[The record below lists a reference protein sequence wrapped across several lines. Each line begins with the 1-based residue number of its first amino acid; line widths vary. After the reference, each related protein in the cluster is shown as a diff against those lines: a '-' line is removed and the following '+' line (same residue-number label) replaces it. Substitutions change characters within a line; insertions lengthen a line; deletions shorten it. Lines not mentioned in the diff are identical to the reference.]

1 MPSAGFKTMR
11 GMAIAIRSGEQ
22 TRQVQ
27 MVCLDELVD
36 DDDLLRR
43 VERLVAWGAVRE
55 SAAPFYSDFG
65 RPGVDPV
72 VLVKVFLVAAIRGIG
87 SMRETLRVAHVDL
100 SIRRFLGYGLT
111 ESLPHHAT
119 FSYAQCVRFA
129 HSSVFEQ
136 LFTQVLA
143 SCRDAGLLDGSR
155 LIVDATHVE
164 ADAALKSL
172 RAELQVIDGDGDGG
186 AGSGTGEESAE
197 RPALALAAPRSGP
210 TPKRKAS
217 NATAV
222 SRTDPDAKLRFKP
235 GHRPHLVYR
244 AQVATDPKARVI
256 VAVHAEPATGHEADS
271 LPVIIDRSK
280 WLRHKVAEIVADAGY
295 ASDAVYCD
303 LTQRRIMAFIPPQP
317 NMLKRAGAQAARKRC
332 RSPRG
337 RDAAIDRI
345 THGEGAIAEL
355 KRHGADRARCRGTAK
370 LQIQLLLAATAI
382 NLKRLSGQFPAA
394 ATAAARTD
402 HTIRVHLAI
411 LNACLRALAADQ
423 AATSTTGSLGELV
436 DNAAAPGGVR
446 SCSASSA
453 RRPVCPPAPRRSPPR
468 CAHG

>member
-1 MPSAGFKTMR
+1 
-11 GMAIAIRSGEQ
+11 MAIAIRAGEQ

-27 MVCLDELVD
+27 MVCLDDLVGD
-36 DDDLLRR
+36 DDVLRR
-43 VERLVAWGAVRE
+43 VERLVAWGAVRD

-87 SMRETLRVAHVDL
+87 SMRETLRVAQVDL

-111 ESLPHHAT
+111 EALPHHAT

-129 HSSVFEQ
+129 QSSVFEQ

-172 RAELQVIDGDGDGG
+172 RAELEVIDGDGEAD
-186 AGSGTGEESAE
+186 
-197 RPALALAAPRSGP
+197 RPASEGPALKLAEPRSGP

-222 SRTDPDAKLRFKP
+222 SRTDPEAKLRYKP
-235 GHRPHLVYR
+235 GHRPHLVHR
-244 AQVATDPKARVI
+244 AQVATDPRHRVI
-256 VAVHAEPATGHEADS
+256 VAVHAEPAIGHEADS

-280 WLRHKVAEIVADAGY
+280 WLRHRVKEIVADAGY
-295 ASDAVYCD
+295 ASDAVYTA
-303 LTQRRIMAFIPPQP
+303 LAARQITAFIPPQP
-317 NMLKRAGAQAARKRC
+317 NMLKRANGQAARRRC
-332 RSPRG
+332 KSAVG
-337 RDAAIDRI
+337 VGAAVDRI

-355 KRHGADRARCRGTAK
+355 KRHGAGRARCRGTVK

-382 NLKRLSGQFPAA
+382 NLKRLTTRLPASENGA
-394 ATAAARTD
+394 VGDGHAARAQ
-402 HTIRVHLAI
+402 LAI
-411 LNACLRALAADQ
+411 LNACLLALTAAET
-423 AATSTTGSLGELV
+423 ATSTTGS
-436 DNAAAPGGVR
+436 
-446 SCSASSA
+446 
-453 RRPVCPPAPRRSPPR
+453 
-468 CAHG
+468 

>member
-1 MPSAGFKTMR
+1 
-11 GMAIAIRSGEQ
+11 MAIAVRTGEQ

-27 MVCLDELVD
+27 MVCLDELVAD
-36 DDDLLRR
+36 DDVLRR

-55 SAAPFYSDFG
+55 SEAPFYSDFG

-87 SMRETLRVAHVDL
+87 SMRETLRVARVDL

-111 ESLPHHAT
+111 EALPHHAT

-129 HSSVFEQ
+129 QSSVFEQ

-172 RAELQVIDGDGDGG
+172 RAELQAIDGDSEGVD
-186 AGSGTGEESAE
+186 ELVV
-197 RPALALAAPRSGP
+197 RPALKLAERRSGP

-217 NATAV
+217 NATAL
-222 SRTDPDAKLRFKP
+222 SRTDPDAKLRYKP

-271 LPVIIDRSK
+271 LAIIIDRSK

-295 ASDAVYCD
+295 ASDGVYTD
-303 LTQRRIMAFIPPQP
+303 LAKRRIEAFIPPQP
-317 NMLKRAGAQAARKRC
+317 NMLKRAGGQAARKRC

-382 NLKRLSGQFPAA
+382 NLKRLTTRLPAEENGCESDN
-394 ATAAARTD
+394 TAARA
-402 HTIRVHLAI
+402 HLAI
-411 LNACLRALAADQ
+411 LNACLRAIVANTAT
-423 AATSTTGSLGELV
+423 TSTTGS
-436 DNAAAPGGVR
+436 
-446 SCSASSA
+446 
-453 RRPVCPPAPRRSPPR
+453 
-468 CAHG
+468 

>member
-1 MPSAGFKTMR
+1 
-11 GMAIAIRSGEQ
+11 MAIAVRTGEQ

-27 MVCLDELVD
+27 MVCLDELVAD
-36 DDDLLRR
+36 DDVLRR
-43 VERLVAWGAVRE
+43 VERLVGWGAVRE

-87 SMRETLRVAHVDL
+87 SMRETLRVARVDL

-111 ESLPHHAT
+111 EALPHHAT
-119 FSYAQCVRFA
+119 FSFAQCVRFA

-143 SCRDAGLLDGSR
+143 SCREAGLLDGSR

-172 RAELQVIDGDGDGG
+172 RAELQVIDGDGDDGG
-186 AGSGTGEESAE
+186 PVK

-217 NATAV
+217 NATAI
-222 SRTDPDAKLRFKP
+222 SRTDPEAKLRYKP

-271 LPVIIDRSK
+271 LPIIIDRSK
-280 WLRHKVAEIVADAGY
+280 WLRHKVEQIVADAGY
-295 ASDAVYCD
+295 ASDAVYTD
-303 LTQRRIMAFIPPQP
+303 LARRRIEAFIPPQP
-317 NMLKRAGAQAARKRC
+317 NMLKRAGGHAARKRC
-332 RSPRG
+332 KTPRG
-337 RDAAIDRI
+337 VDAAIDRI

-355 KRHGADRARCRGTAK
+355 KRHGVGRARCRGTAK

-382 NLKRLSGQFPAA
+382 NLKRLTTRPPAA
-394 ATAAARTD
+394 ENGCAHDNAA
-402 HTIRVHLAI
+402 VHAHLTI
-411 LNACLRALAADQ
+411 LNACLRALTADH
-423 AATSTTGSLGELV
+423 AVTSTTGS
-436 DNAAAPGGVR
+436 
-446 SCSASSA
+446 
-453 RRPVCPPAPRRSPPR
+453 
-468 CAHG
+468 

>member
-1 MPSAGFKTMR
+1 
-11 GMAIAIRSGEQ
+11 
-22 TRQVQ
+22 
-27 MVCLDELVD
+27 MVCLDELVGAD
-36 DDDLLRR
+36 DVLRR
-43 VERLVAWGAVRE
+43 VERLVGWDAVRA
-55 SAAPFYSDFG
+55 SALPFYSDFG

-87 SMRETLRVAHVDL
+87 SMRETLRVAQVDL

-111 ESLPHHAT
+111 EALPHHAT

-129 HSSVFEQ
+129 QSSVFEQ

-172 RAELQVIDGDGDGG
+172 RAELQVIDGDGSDSDG
-186 AGSGTGEESAE
+186 EPQPE

-222 SRTDPDAKLRFKP
+222 SRTDPDAKLRYKP

-256 VAVHAEPATGHEADS
+256 VAVNAEPATGHEADS
-271 LPVIIDRSK
+271 LPVIIDRAK
-280 WLRHKVAEIVADAGY
+280 WLRHRVDEIVADAGY
-295 ASDAVYCD
+295 ASDAVYTD
-303 LTQRRIMAFIPPQP
+303 LAQRRIEAFIPPQP
-317 NMLKRAGAQAARKRC
+317 NMLKRAGGQAARTRC
-332 RSPRG
+332 KTPRG
-337 RDAAIDRI
+337 IGAAIDRI

-355 KRHGADRARCRGTAK
+355 KRHGAGRARCRGTAK
-370 LQIQLLLAATAI
+370 LQVQLLLAATAI
-382 NLKRLSGQFPAA
+382 NLKRLTTRLPAA
-394 ATAAARTD
+394 ENAYADDHTAARA
-402 HTIRVHLAI
+402 HLAI
-411 LNACLRALAADQ
+411 LNACLRALTADH
-423 AATSTTGSLGELV
+423 AATSTTGS
-436 DNAAAPGGVR
+436 
-446 SCSASSA
+446 
-453 RRPVCPPAPRRSPPR
+453 
-468 CAHG
+468 

>member
-1 MPSAGFKTMR
+1 
-11 GMAIAIRSGEQ
+11 MAIAVRTGEH

-27 MVCLDELVD
+27 MVCLDELVAD
-36 DDDLLRR
+36 DDVLRR

-87 SMRETLRVAHVDL
+87 SMRETLRIAQVDL

-111 ESLPHHAT
+111 EALPHHAT

-129 HSSVFEQ
+129 QSSVFEQ

-172 RAELQVIDGDGDGG
+172 RAELQVIDGDSDHDVGG
-186 AGSGTGEESAE
+186 EPAE
-197 RPALALAAPRSGP
+197 RPALKLAEPRSGP

-222 SRTDPDAKLRFKP
+222 SRSDPDAKLRYKP
-235 GHRPHLVYR
+235 GHRAHLVYR

-295 ASDAVYCD
+295 ASDAVYTD
-303 LTQRRIMAFIPPQP
+303 LATRRIEAFIPPQP

-332 RSPRG
+332 RSARG

-382 NLKRLSGQFPAA
+382 NLKRLTSRPPAA
-394 ATAAARTD
+394 AHTRANDNTAARA
-402 HTIRVHLAI
+402 HLAI
-411 LNACLRALAADQ
+411 LHACLRALTADH
-423 AATSTTGSLGELV
+423 AATSTTGS
-436 DNAAAPGGVR
+436 
-446 SCSASSA
+446 
-453 RRPVCPPAPRRSPPR
+453 
-468 CAHG
+468 

>member
-1 MPSAGFKTMR
+1 
-11 GMAIAIRSGEQ
+11 MAIAVRTGEQ

-27 MVCLDELVD
+27 MVCVDELVAD
-36 DDDLLRR
+36 DDVLRR

-87 SMRETLRVAHVDL
+87 SMRETLRVAQVDL

-111 ESLPHHAT
+111 EALPHHAT

-129 HSSVFEQ
+129 QSSVFEQ

-172 RAELQVIDGDGDGG
+172 RAELQVIDGDGADVGDQP
-186 AGSGTGEESAE
+186 AE
-197 RPALALAAPRSGP
+197 RPVLKLAEPRSGP

-217 NATAV
+217 NATAI
-222 SRTDPDAKLRFKP
+222 SRTDPEAKLRYKP

-244 AQVATDPKARVI
+244 AQVATDPKSRVI
-256 VAVHAEPATGHEADS
+256 VAVLAEPATGHEADS
-271 LPVIIDRSK
+271 LAVIIDRSK

-295 ASDAVYCD
+295 ASDAVYTD
-303 LTQRRIMAFIPPQP
+303 LAQRRIEAFIPPQP
-317 NMLKRAGAQAARKRC
+317 NMLKRGGGQAARKRC

-355 KRHGADRARCRGTAK
+355 KRHGADRARCRGTVK

-382 NLKRLSGQFPAA
+382 NLKRLTTHAPAA
-394 ATAAARTD
+394 ENAAAGDNTVA
-402 HTIRVHLAI
+402 RVHLAI
-411 LNACLRALAADQ
+411 LTACLHALAADE
-423 AATSTTGSLGELV
+423 AATSTT
-436 DNAAAPGGVR
+436 
-446 SCSASSA
+446 SS
-453 RRPVCPPAPRRSPPR
+453 
-468 CAHG
+468 

>member
-1 MPSAGFKTMR
+1 
-11 GMAIAIRSGEQ
+11 MAIAVRTGEQ

-27 MVCLDELVD
+27 MVCLDELVA

-43 VERLVAWGAVRE
+43 VERLVAWDVVRA
-55 SAAPFYSDFG
+55 SAGPFYSDFG

-72 VLVKVFLVAAIRGIG
+72 VLVKVFLVAAIRGIA
-87 SMRETLRVAHVDL
+87 SMRETLRIAQVDL

-111 ESLPHHAT
+111 EALPHHAT

-143 SCRDAGLLDGSR
+143 RCRDAGLLDGSR

-172 RAELQVIDGDGDGG
+172 RAELEVIDGDGTD
-186 AGSGTGEESAE
+186 SGDEPAPE
-197 RPALALAAPRSGP
+197 RPALALAQRRSGP

-217 NATAV
+217 NATAL
-222 SRTDPDAKLRFKP
+222 SRTDPDAKLRYKP

-244 AQVATDPKARVI
+244 AQVATDPRHRVI
-256 VAVHAEPATGHEADS
+256 VAVNAEPATGHEADS
-271 LPVIIDRSK
+271 LSIIIDRSR

-295 ASDAVYCD
+295 ASDAVYSD
-303 LTQRRIMAFIPPQP
+303 LAARGIEAFIPPQP
-317 NMLKRAGAQAARKRC
+317 NMRKRAGGQAARERC
-332 RSPRG
+332 KTSRG
-337 RDAAIDRI
+337 VGAAIDRI

-355 KRHGADRARCRGTAK
+355 KRHGAGRARCRGTAK

-382 NLKRLSGQFPAA
+382 NLKRLATTSPAA
-394 ATAAARTD
+394 NNACANG
-402 HTIRVHLAI
+402 HTTVRAHLAI
-411 LNACLRALAADQ
+411 LTACLRKLATHP
-423 AATSTTGSLGELV
+423 AATSTT
-436 DNAAAPGGVR
+436 R
-446 SCSASSA
+446 S
-453 RRPVCPPAPRRSPPR
+453 
-468 CAHG
+468 

>member
-1 MPSAGFKTMR
+1 
-11 GMAIAIRSGEQ
+11 MAIAVRTGEQ

-27 MVCLDELVD
+27 MVCLDELVAD
-36 DDDLLRR
+36 DDVLRR

-72 VLVKVFLVAAIRGIG
+72 VLVKVFLVAAIGGIG
-87 SMRETLRVAHVDL
+87 SMRETLRVAQVDL

-111 ESLPHHAT
+111 EALPHHAT

-129 HSSVFEQ
+129 QSSVFEQ

-172 RAELQVIDGDGDGG
+172 RAELQIIDGDGDGDG
-186 AGSGTGEESAE
+186 DGDEGEPAE
-197 RPALALAAPRSGP
+197 RPALKLAEPRSGP

-217 NATAV
+217 NATAI
-222 SRTDPDAKLRFKP
+222 SRTDPDAKLRYKP

-244 AQVATDPKARVI
+244 AQVATDPKTRVI

-271 LPVIIDRSK
+271 LPIIIDRSK

-295 ASDAVYCD
+295 ASDAVYTD
-303 LTQRRIMAFIPPQP
+303 LAARRIMAFIPPQP
-317 NMLKRAGAQAARKRC
+317 HMLKRAGAKAARKRC

-337 RDAAIDRI
+337 RDAALDRI
-345 THGEGAIAEL
+345 THGEGAISEL
-355 KRHGADRARCRGTAK
+355 KRHGAGRARCRGTAK
-370 LQIQLLLAATAI
+370 MQIQLLLAATAI
-382 NLKRLSGQFPAA
+382 NLKRLTTHPPAVEPA
-394 ATAAARTD
+394 SASDNTAARA
-402 HTIRVHLAI
+402 HLAI
-411 LNACLRALAADQ
+411 LNACLRALAAD
-423 AATSTTGSLGELV
+423 AATTSTTGS
-436 DNAAAPGGVR
+436 
-446 SCSASSA
+446 
-453 RRPVCPPAPRRSPPR
+453 
-468 CAHG
+468 

>member
-1 MPSAGFKTMR
+1 
-11 GMAIAIRSGEQ
+11 MAIAVRTGEQ

-27 MVCLDELVD
+27 MVCLDELVSD
-36 DDDLLRR
+36 DDVLRR

-55 SAAPFYSDFG
+55 SAAPFYSEFG

-87 SMRETLRVAHVDL
+87 SMRETLRVAQVDL

-111 ESLPHHAT
+111 EGLPHHAT

-172 RAELQVIDGDGDGG
+172 RAELQVRDGDGDG
-186 AGSGTGEESAE
+186 SGDGEPAE

-210 TPKRKAS
+210 TPKRKAT
-217 NATAV
+217 NATAL
-222 SRTDPDAKLRFKP
+222 SRTDPEAKLRYKP

-244 AQVATDPKARVI
+244 AQVATDPKHRVI
-256 VAVHAEPATGHEADS
+256 VAVHAEAATGHEADS
-271 LPVIIDRSK
+271 LPIIIDRAK

-295 ASDAVYCD
+295 AADAVYND
-303 LTQRRIMAFIPPQP
+303 LATRRIMAFIPPQP
-317 NMLKRAGAQAARKRC
+317 NMLKRAGGQAARERC

-355 KRHGADRARCRGTAK
+355 KRHGATRARCRGTAK

-382 NLKRLSGQFPAA
+382 NLKRLTTRLPAA
-394 ATAAARTD
+394 ENACASDNIAA
-402 HTIRVHLAI
+402 RVHLAI
-411 LNACLRALAADQ
+411 LNACLRALAANE
-423 AATSTTGSLGELV
+423 AATSTT
-436 DNAAAPGGVR
+436 R
-446 SCSASSA
+446 S
-453 RRPVCPPAPRRSPPR
+453 
-468 CAHG
+468 

>member
-1 MPSAGFKTMR
+1 
-11 GMAIAIRSGEQ
+11 
-22 TRQVQ
+22 
-27 MVCLDELVD
+27 
-36 DDDLLRR
+36 
-43 VERLVAWGAVRE
+43 
-55 SAAPFYSDFG
+55 
-65 RPGVDPV
+65 
-72 VLVKVFLVAAIRGIG
+72 
-87 SMRETLRVAHVDL
+87 MRETLRVAQVDL

-111 ESLPHHAT
+111 EALPHHAT

-129 HSSVFEQ
+129 NSSVFEQ

-172 RAELQVIDGDGDGG
+172 RAELQVIDGDGNDDGDG
-186 AGSGTGEESAE
+186 DDELPVE

-222 SRTDPDAKLRFKP
+222 SRTDPQAKLRYKP

-271 LPVIIDRSK
+271 LSIIIDRSK
-280 WLRHKVAEIVADAGY
+280 WLRHKVEQIVADAGY
-295 ASDAVYCD
+295 ASDAVYTD
-303 LTQRRIMAFIPPQP
+303 LAARHIEAFIPPQP
-317 NMLKRAGAQAARKRC
+317 NMLKRPGGQAARKRC

-337 RDAAIDRI
+337 IDAAIDRI

-355 KRHGADRARCRGTAK
+355 KRHGVDRARCRGTSK

-382 NLKRLSGQFPAA
+382 NLKRLSTQLPAA
-394 ATAAARTD
+394 ENRCARDNTAAPA
-402 HTIRVHLAI
+402 HLAI
-411 LNACLRALAADQ
+411 LNACLHALAAND
-423 AATSTTGSLGELV
+423 AVTSTT
-436 DNAAAPGGVR
+436 R
-446 SCSASSA
+446 S
-453 RRPVCPPAPRRSPPR
+453 
-468 CAHG
+468 

>member
-1 MPSAGFKTMR
+1 
-11 GMAIAIRSGEQ
+11 MAIAVRTGEQ

-27 MVCLDELVD
+27 MVCLDELVAAD
-36 DDDLLRR
+36 DVLRR
-43 VERLVAWGAVRE
+43 VERLVSWDAVRS

-65 RPGVDPV
+65 RPGIDPV
-72 VLVKVFLVAAIRGIG
+72 VLVKVFLVAAVRGIA
-87 SMRETLRVAHVDL
+87 SMRETLRVAQVDL

-111 ESLPHHAT
+111 EALPHHAT

-129 HSSVFEQ
+129 NSSVFEQ

-172 RAELQVIDGDGDGG
+172 RAELQVVDGDG
-186 AGSGTGEESAE
+186 SGDASRE
-197 RPALALAAPRSGP
+197 RPDLALAAPRSGP

-217 NATAV
+217 NATAI
-222 SRTDPDAKLRFKP
+222 SRTDPEAKLRYKP

-271 LPVIIDRSK
+271 LAIIIDRAK
-280 WLRHKVAEIVADAGY
+280 WLRHKVKQIVADAGY
-295 ASDAVYCD
+295 ASDAAYTD
-303 LTQRRIMAFIPPQP
+303 LAQRRIEAFIPPQP
-317 NMLKRAGAQAARKRC
+317 NMLKRAGGQAARKRC
-332 RSPRG
+332 RSARG

-355 KRHGADRARCRGTAK
+355 KRHGATRARCRGTAK

-382 NLKRLSGQFPAA
+382 NLKRLTTYPPADDNQHA
-394 ATAAARTD
+394 SDNTAARA
-402 HTIRVHLAI
+402 HLAI
-411 LNACLRALAADQ
+411 LNACLHALTADETP
-423 AATSTTGSLGELV
+423 TSTT
-436 DNAAAPGGVR
+436 R
-446 SCSASSA
+446 S
-453 RRPVCPPAPRRSPPR
+453 
-468 CAHG
+468 